1 MPMTWTKVK
10 PPWNCSRFGTSPR
23 RFVTSSPRFG
33 TSPQPCR
40 KGVKMIGGENAQG
53 QSPKEFSTFCC
64 SELGPRVSLVWI
76 QVTSLILTCCLVEME
91 YGWKFREF
99 QGSQNPFSST
109 FLVFVFL
116 KMHKAKLYY
125 HMVLPICSRWIQTPI
140 YIYIYIYIYI
150 LYIFTHRDD
159 FQHIITP
166 SWYKW
171 LAQGPIS
178 LQSFQSVPP
187 SDALHLPRGSTL
199 RRWTRRCAQ
208 RCRRSMAVSPGWWR
222 GLNRCGRSHG
232 RPATSS

>member
-91 YGWKFREF
+91 YGWKFRES

-140 YIYIYIYIYI
+140 FMIVSHDDRRKPAVLLEYDLGSYKMFLSDMLPI
-150 LYIFTHRDD
+150 LLAKSLECLH
-159 FQHIITP
+159 
-166 SWYKW
+166 SW
-171 LAQGPIS
+171 A
-178 LQSFQSVPP
+178 
-187 SDALHLPRGSTL
+187 
-199 RRWTRRCAQ
+199 
-208 RCRRSMAVSPGWWR
+208 
-222 GLNRCGRSHG
+222 
-232 RPATSS
+232 